1 MKKETKINIK
11 KIIRVIK
18 KNTSYVSVYP
28 KYLQV
33 LLELQEYL
41 VSLLSEP
48 LPSLLSQKE
57 LLLLLPALPA
67 AAAVVSIGQVRH
79 AGRQRYH

>member
-28 KYLQV
+28 KYVQV

-79 AGRQRYH
+79 AGRQRYY